1 MNNKKVGIVGLGYVG
16 LPLATLFAERGFN
29 VIAYDRDES
38 KINHLKNSVSYIED
52 IPTERLSK
60 IISKISPTLDPS
72 DLSEADCISVCVPTP
87 VTWDKKPDLKP
98 IMGALEDIKAHVKE
112 GAVVIIESTVYPNF
126 TKEMARPLFPQ
137 AHVVFSSER
146 VDPNNQQFEIKDI
159 PKVLGA
165 DSEEALTKAR
175 GFYSELF
182 TLKEVSSTAVAES
195 SKLLEN
201 TYRAVNI
208 ALANDFSRMC
218 RELDIDVWEV
228 IDAAKT
234 KPFGFQAFYPSLGVG
249 GHCIPVDPFYLLH
262 KADSRLVREAMMINQ
277 EMVKRCI
284 YMAQAGGVIL
294 GGPDPKDLGNLKG
307 KVLLLG
313 VAYKPDISDYRESP
327 SIRLLDRL
335 LLLKHDTLTPT
346 DEDISYY
353 DPHVPSIS
361 EHGIEMTSQPSLED
375 ALEWADTVLVCTAH
389 SAFDREYIKSN
400 SNILFDFCGLFRD
413 DPNVEGV

>member
-1 MNNKKVGIVGLGYVG
+1 MKKVGIVGLGYVG
-16 LPLATLFAERGFN
+16 LPLATLFAERGYN
-29 VIAYDRDES
+29 VIAYDKDKT
-38 KINHLKNSVSYIED
+38 KINHLNKSVSYIED
-52 IPTERLSK
+52 ISTERLSK
-60 IISKISPTLDPS
+60 VIANLSPTLNPS

-87 VTWDKKPDLKP
+87 VTWDNKPDLKP
-98 IMGALEDIKAHVKE
+98 IMGALEDIKDHVKE

-126 TKEMARPLFPQ
+126 TKEKARPLFPH

-165 DSEEALTKAR
+165 YSEEALVKAR

-208 ALANDFSRMC
+208 ALANDFSRIC

-228 IDAAKT
+228 IEAAKT

-262 KADSRLVREAMMINQ
+262 KADSRLVRDAMTINQ
-277 EMVKRCI
+277 DMVKQCLR
-284 YMAQAGGVIL
+284 MSQ
-294 GGPDPKDLGNLKG
+294 GNLRG

-313 VAYKPDISDYRESP
+313 VAYKPNISDYRESP
-327 SIRLLDRL
+327 SIRLLKDL
-335 LLLKHDTLTPT
+335 FLLKHDELNPT
-346 DEDISYY
+346 GAGGGDISYY

-361 EHGIEMTSQPSLED
+361 EHGLDMVSQSSLKE
-375 ALEWADTVLVCTAH
+375 ALRRADTVLVCTAH
-389 SAFDREYIKSN
+389 KAFDKDYIKSN
-400 SNILFDFCGLFRD
+400 SNVLYDFCGLFRD
-413 DPNVEGV
+413 DPDVEGV